1 MNRPNDAA
9 KYAILKALQE
19 IRGAAGAA
27 RIQERLRT
35 AGVNL
40 QPRTVRFYLLQLDR
54 EGLTRPVSRRTGRE
68 LTEQGREEVARAN
81 IVERVRFV
89 ASRIDSLVYRM
100 TYDVR
105 AATGT
110 IVSNLAFIPKHY
122 LVRALEDMRLAFV
135 KRLGMGTKLAII
147 HEGETFGSTTV
158 PSGRVALG
166 TVCSVTA
173 NGILLKQGIPVTSRF
188 GGLMEVKEGKP
199 ARLVALIDYNGS
211 TLDPLE
217 AFIRAG
223 MTHVRECARTGDGII
238 GVSFREIPAAAVPDV
253 KRIKKEI
260 EQQGLDGILS
270 IGTPNQPLF
279 HVPVGEGRAGL
290 IVSGGLNPIAAL
302 REAQAEVE
310 FHSLAEVEDIG
321 RFGDFNTLRDQF
333 HG

>member
-9 KYAILKALQE
+9 KHNILKALQE
-19 IRGAAGAA
+19 IRGPAGAA
-27 RIQERLRT
+27 RIQERLRA

-68 LTEQGREEVARAN
+68 LTEQGHQELAHAN
-81 IVERVRFV
+81 IVEKVRFV

-100 TYDVR
+100 TYDLR
-105 AATGT
+105 RATGT

-122 LVRALEDMRLAFV
+122 LVRALEDMRPVFA
-135 KRLGMGTKLAII
+135 KRLGMGTKLAIVR
-147 HEGETFGSTTV
+147 EGEAFGSTTV
-158 PSGRVALG
+158 PADRVALG

-173 NGILLKQGIPVTSRF
+173 NGILLKHGIPVTSRF
-188 GGLMEVKEGKP
+188 GGLMEIKEGKLT
-199 ARLVALIDYNGS
+199 RFVALIDYNGS

-223 MTHVRECARTGDGII
+223 MTRVCDCARSGDGII

-253 KRIKKEI
+253 RRIKKEI
-260 EQQGLDGILS
+260 ERQGLDGIVA

-302 REAQAEVE
+302 CEARVEVD
-310 FHSLAEVEDIG
+310 FHSLAEVEDIS
-321 RFGDFNTLRDQF
+321 RFADFTALRDQF
-333 HG
+333 RG